1 MPTVYDLKQAAI
13 TETPL
18 FLFETTLRD
27 GSIERW
33 STHHVVVDGAE
44 FKARV
49 LDHNAFDLKASF
61 DESLDASNKLSLNL
75 ANADS
80 HFSQLERHT
89 GFKGARVT
97 VKFVFYDLTVGQKSA
112 DAMVVFQGVANPPE
126 QTTESAMRLSFG
138 SRLNYQRILLPEV
151 RIQKRCPWTF
161 PSGPDQRSAAVS
173 GGAAGRF
180 APFYRCGYSAD
191 QTGGVG
197 NLQTGGAPFVACDF
211 SRANCVERGMFDQD
225 SAGHSTKRFGGIE
238 FVPASVLVR
247 GYGEKGTHVS
257 PVIDNLA
264 RYNDFVPLVYGT
276 AWYQPPIVFAR
287 NDGNLTRME
296 VLLGMGEMADVV
308 KVIVNDVDIPQS
320 QPGKDMTATGWFTI
334 VTLGT
339 RSGAFNTD
347 FLDSAGHPAGDPY
360 GSMAMLSVVVPNR
373 INDGL
378 SLPTV
383 EVLVRGMKLDRYA
396 ADGTFLDQSF
406 TNNPAW
412 ALLDVLRRSGWSAAE
427 LDLTSFAAAAAYCD
441 APLTMTDLNGNPAA
455 APRFQCNLVLRR
467 RRSAADVIRGVRNGA
482 ALFLAYG
489 PGGLLQLRIEGTL
502 ANQSPSRPSLSNSTS
517 NLAGG
522 WPAYEFSDGS
532 GSFSGILRDSHG
544 APSIRLW
551 SRSLAETP
559 NRYSVE
565 FQDQFNEYQQDSL
578 SLVDIADTQLTGQEL
593 GAALLALGI
602 PNFDQA
608 TRIMRLH
615 LDKSIRGNLYVDFE
629 TSVRGLGVSPGDII
643 TVTYLKDGLARQPFR
658 VVRVSPGSNYRTVQ
672 ITAQLHDDTW
682 YSDLVNGGQGSRRQ
696 TGIGLGVPRPLIGNV
711 RDANGVPR
719 LDVQETARQSADGTF
734 AVTLSVGFSVPDKPS
749 NSLASIPALDLS
761 PSVSP
766 TGGTLAGGQ
775 TLYYAV
781 SGVDANG
788 AESALSFI
796 VPAKIPTGA
805 STHSATLT
813 SLSFSAGTAAF
824 DVYRGSNPSQLLRIA
839 AAQTVAGQFVDTGA
853 SSGELKGPPDENYDH
868 ANFYWRLELQPE
880 IQGTIATANTIGNST
895 LQMIANERRGAVVRI
910 TKGKGAGQERSVGS
924 NDATSLTVTLLWTVV
939 PDTTSFFVVC
949 EASWKFGAL
958 SATSPVS
965 FDVPNRAGATVQLSG
980 RAANV
985 VDVEAPYELSP
996 LRRWVIGGAAGS
1008 DLDSDVPP
1016 APVFGL
1022 NAPGDGSVE
1031 LAGISFPSLT
1041 NTRTIAAGTLTLW
1054 YWNELDSSVKRTLA
1068 AAIAVGDTTIQLA
1081 AGGAAFVGE
1090 VIQVESEVILVTAV
1104 LASGTQYQVTRG
1116 YAGSFAAAHPVTAVL
1131 YELSRQ
1137 VQILPFA
1144 RDFFGSPASGS
1155 YGFSLPLPDVRVA
1168 ASELYMTNSR
1178 GNSDTSRI
1186 AVTAN
1191 VNQGL
1196 RTLSGGQIT
1205 FQVEGYLAV
1214 ITDITPPYVVDQAYS
1229 IRDIFA
1235 SLREPATGGPVQ
1247 LKLRQNGADYCFL
1260 TISSGATRSNI
1271 VNGLGLPPLVAKAAL
1286 SLDVTSVPF
1295 DQINANNLP
1304 GRDLTVTVRL

>member
-1 MPTVYDLKQAAI
+1 MPTVYDLKQATV

-18 FLFETTLRD
+18 FLFVCTLRD
-27 GSIERW
+27 GTIERW
-33 STHHVVVDGAE
+33 STHHVVVDAIE
-44 FKARV
+44 YKARV

-61 DESLDASNKLSLNL
+61 DESLDSGNKLSLNL

-80 HFSQLERHT
+80 HFSQIERHT

-97 VKFVFYDLTVGQKSA
+97 VEFVFYDLASGLKAS
-112 DAMVVFQGVANPPE
+112 DPIVVFQGVANPPE
-126 QTTESAMRLSFG
+126 QTTESVMRLAFG

-151 RIQKRCPWTF
+151 RIQKHCPWSF
-161 PSGPDQRSAAVS
+161 PSGPDQRHDALS
-173 GGAAGRF
+173 GGDKGRF

-191 QTGGVG
+191 QAGGVG
-197 NLQTGGAPFVACDF
+197 NLQAGGQPFVSCNYT
-211 SRANCVERGMFDQD
+211 RANCIERGMFDHD
-225 SAGHSTKRFGGIE
+225 ASANTTKRFGGIE

-257 PVIDNLA
+257 PVIDNIA

-276 AWYQPPIVFAR
+276 AWYQPPVVFAR

-296 VLLGMGEMADVV
+296 VLLGVGEMADVV
-308 KVIVNDVDIPQS
+308 KVIVNDVDIPES
-320 QPGKDMTATGWFTI
+320 RPGADMTTTGWFTI
-334 VTLGT
+334 VTLGS
-339 RSGAFNTD
+339 RNGAFNGD
-347 FLDSAGHPAGDPY
+347 FVNSSGLPAGDPY

-378 SLPTV
+378 TLPKI
-383 EVLVRGMKLDRYA
+383 EVLARGMKLERYA
-396 ADGTFLDQSF
+396 SDGTLRDQTF
-406 TNNPAW
+406 TSNPAW
-412 ALLDVLRRSGWSAAE
+412 ILLDVLRRSGWSLAE
-427 LDLTSFAAAAAYCD
+427 LDLISFVTAAAYCD

-467 RRSAADVIRGVRNGA
+467 RRSAADVIRGIRNGS

-489 PGGLLQLRIEGTL
+489 LGGLLQLRIEGTL
-502 ANQSPSRPSLSNSTS
+502 ANQSPSKPSLSNSLL
-517 NLAGG
+517 NLSGG
-522 WPAYEFSDGS
+522 WPAYEFSDASAAFG
-532 GSFSGILRDSHG
+532 GILRDSHG
-544 APSIRLW
+544 AATIRLW

-578 SLVDIADTQLTGQEL
+578 SLVDIDDTQLTGQEL

-629 TSVRGLGVSPGDII
+629 TSVRGFGIAPGDIVTI
-643 TVTYLKDGLARQPFR
+643 TYLKEGLARRPFR

-672 ITAQLHDDTW
+672 ITAQLHDDGW
-682 YSDLVNGGQGSRRQ
+682 YSDLVDGGQGSRRQ
-696 TGIGLGVPRPLIGNV
+696 AGIGLGVPRPLIGNV
-711 RDANGVPR
+711 RSASGDPQF
-719 LDVQETARQSADGTF
+719 DVQETARQSADGTF
-734 AVTLSVGFSVPDKPS
+734 AVTLAVGFSVPDKPS

-766 TGGTLAGGQ
+766 TGGALGGGQ
-775 TLYYAV
+775 TLYYAI
-781 SGVDANG
+781 SGIDANA

-796 VPAKIPTGA
+796 VPAKIPSGA
-805 STHSATLT
+805 STHSVTLT
-813 SLSFSAGTAAF
+813 NLSFSAGTTGF

-839 AAQTVAGQFVDTGA
+839 AGQAVATQFVDSGA
-853 SSGELKGPPDENYDH
+853 TSGELKGPPDENYDH

-880 IQGTIATANTIGNST
+880 EQATVQSATTIGNST

-910 TKGKGAGQERSVGS
+910 TRGKGAGQERVAGS
-924 NDATSLTVTLLWTVV
+924 NDATSLTVTIPWTVI
-939 PDTTSFFVVC
+939 PDSTSFFIVC
-949 EASWKFGAL
+949 ESGWKFGAL
-958 SATSPVS
+958 SATSPVT

-996 LRRWVIGGAAGS
+996 LRRWVIGGAVGS

-1016 APVFGL
+1016 VPMYGL
-1022 NAPGDGSVE
+1022 GAAGDGSIEV
-1031 LAGISFPSLT
+1031 AGISFPALT
-1041 NTRTIAAGTLTLW
+1041 NTRTISAGTLTLW
-1054 YWNELDSSVKRTLA
+1054 YWNELDSSAQRPLLN
-1068 AAIAVGDTTIQLA
+1068 AIAVGDTTVQLSSA
-1081 AGGAAFVGE
+1081 GAAYVGQ
-1090 VIQVESEVILVTAV
+1090 VVQVESEIMLVTAV
-1104 LASGTQYQVTRG
+1104 AGAQYTVTRG
-1116 YAGSFAAAHPVTAVL
+1116 YAGTFAVAHPAAALL
-1131 YELSRQ
+1131 YELARQ
-1137 VQILPFA
+1137 VQILPFV

-1155 YGFSLPLPDVRVA
+1155 YGYSQQLPDVRVA
-1168 ASELYMTNSR
+1168 ASELFMTNSR
-1178 GNSDTSRI
+1178 GNSGTARI
-1186 AVTAN
+1186 AVTNN
-1191 VNQGL
+1191 VNQGI

-1235 SLREPATGGPVQ
+1235 SLREPASGGAVQ

-1260 TISSGATRSNI
+1260 TIANGATRSNT
-1271 VNGLGLPPLVAKAAL
+1271 VNGLSLTPLAAKAAL

-1295 DQINANNLP
+1295 DQISANNLP